1 MNIAV
6 DVYSDC
12 GGRIGEETK
21 GGAAQFWV
29 GSGAQEAENN
39 RRRAQGVWTMYV
51 LVLEIILTV
60 HH

>member
-1 MNIAV
+1 
-6 DVYSDC
+6 VYSDC